1 MTCPS
6 CGTEIADRALICFRC
21 GAATSEPRRAPA
33 PIAPTGGLRPVI
45 ATVAVI
51 LLAAAGL
58 LLGQA
63 RGDILPA
70 WAGWMVASAAVAV
83 IVWRAWRPR

>member
-1 MTCPS
+1 M
-6 CGTEIADRALICFRC
+6 
-21 GAATSEPRRAPA
+21 
-33 PIAPTGGLRPVI
+33 I